1 MKQLLKLAA
10 APASALFALAWIA
23 MATPAAA
30 AQNEYCRV
38 DYGSGGVRLCSF
50 ATMEQCQTMV
60 AGRVGTCIRD
70 PFLPDSNSNAL
81 AYQPKH
87 AHSNSVRKPVGNQ

>member
-10 APASALFALAWIA
+10 APAAAAFALAWVA

-30 AQNEYCRV
+30 SPSEYCRV
-38 DYGSGGVRLCSF
+38 EYGSGATLVCSF
-50 ATMEQCQTMV
+50 ASMEQCQAAV
-60 AGRVGTCIRD
+60 SGRAGTCVRD
-70 PFLPDSNSNAL
+70 PFLPDNSNAF

-87 AHSNSVRKPVGNQ
+87 PLAKGVKRPVVNQ